1 MRKFICGFVILSI
14 TAFAAFACMDDV
26 KEMFDKWKVH

>member
-14 TAFAAFACMDDV
+14 TAFAAFVFMDDV
-26 KEMFDKWKVH
+26 KEMFDKWKEH